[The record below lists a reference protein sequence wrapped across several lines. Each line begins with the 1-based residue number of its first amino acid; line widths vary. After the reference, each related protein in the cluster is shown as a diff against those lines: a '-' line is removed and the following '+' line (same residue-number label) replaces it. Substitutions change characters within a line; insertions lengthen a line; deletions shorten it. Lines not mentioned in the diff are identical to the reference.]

1 MATGVTTTGRSR
13 TVQPDRYLPPL
24 PRRPGLPL
32 SLSRFLFGSRR
43 AWPAYCDPRE
53 KVTARDPLSGR
64 RRGRH
69 EYEKL
74 KITGYTLMCMQFS
87 MCERY
92 GKLVSDVVPIHVA
105 LTAAYSFV
113 SEGEVR

>member
-1 MATGVTTTGRSR
+1 
-13 TVQPDRYLPPL
+13 
-24 PRRPGLPL
+24 
-32 SLSRFLFGSRR
+32 
-43 AWPAYCDPRE
+43 
-53 KVTARDPLSGR
+53 
-64 RRGRH
+64 
-69 EYEKL
+69 
-74 KITGYTLMCMQFS
+74 MCMQFS